1 MTQPSLVQRRRRF
14 VVLTAGAVVGCSTSA
29 LLGLSLLPGVLAAA
43 SGSLAGPV
51 RIGFQKSGTV
61 LLSLKAKGI
70 LEKQLQSKGATI
82 QWAEFPA
89 GLPMVEALNAGAIDF
104 AYVGE
109 APPVFAQ
116 AANDSVTRYVA
127 YDPYGLDSEGIVV
140 QKDSKIKKLSDL
152 RGKKIAVQ
160 KGSNAHYLLVKALA
174 SGKLRPGDVEIAF
187 LKPADARAAFE
198 RKDVDAWSIWD
209 PYLAAAETLPNARLL
224 TTAKGLAPNRGY
236 YLASASFI
244 KNRLDALKALLGTIK
259 KEAAVVESSP
269 SGTAAFLAPSLGL
282 DKKVLEVAE
291 RRRKHDALPLTNQ
304 VIEKQQD
311 IADTFSE
318 LKLIPKPIKVKA
330 AVWIWK

>member
-43 SGSLAGPV
+43 GGSLAGPV

-70 LEKQLQSKGATI
+70 LEKQLQSKGATS

-140 QKDSKIKKLSDL
+140 RKDSKIKKLSDL

-244 KNRLDALKALLGTIK
+244 KNRLDALKAVLGTIK

>member
-1 MTQPSLVQRRRRF
+1 MSQPSPLMRRRR
-14 VVLTAGAVVGCSTSA
+14 LLAITAGAVVGCSTSA
-29 LLGLSLLPGVLAAA
+29 LLGLNLIPGVIAAA
-43 SGSLAGPV
+43 GGNAAGPV
-51 RIGFQKSGTV
+51 RIGFQKSATV

-70 LEKQLQSKGATI
+70 LEKQLQPKGAVI

-89 GLPMVEALNAGAIDF
+89 GLPMVEALNAGAIDI

-116 AANDSVTRYVA
+116 AAHDSVTRYVA
-127 YDPYGLDSEGIVV
+127 YDPYGLESEGIVV
-140 QKDSKIKKLSDL
+140 QKDSKIKKLADL

-174 SGKLRPGDVEIAF
+174 SAKLSPSDVGISF

-209 PYLAAAETLPNARLL
+209 PYLAAAEALPNARLL

-236 YLASASFI
+236 YLASENFI
-244 KNRLDALKALLGTIK
+244 KNRLDSLKAVLGSIK
-259 KEAAVVESSP
+259 KEAALVESNP
-269 SGTAAFLAPSLGL
+269 SGTATFLAPSLGL
-282 DKKVLEVAE
+282 DKKLLEVAE
-291 RRRKHDALPLTNQ
+291 RRRKHDALPLTNK
-304 VIEKQQD
+304 VIDKQQD

-318 LKLIPKPIKVKA
+318 LKLIPRPINVKA